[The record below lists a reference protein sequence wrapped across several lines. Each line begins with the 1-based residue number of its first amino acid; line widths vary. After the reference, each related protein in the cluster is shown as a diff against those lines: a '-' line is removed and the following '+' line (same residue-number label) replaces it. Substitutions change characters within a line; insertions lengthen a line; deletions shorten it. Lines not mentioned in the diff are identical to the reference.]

1 MYNYFDNIIKQKD
14 LKTKNILIDMKSY
27 KDLVNYFARYDGSK
41 SVKML
46 SLYYNKLMGAIEE
59 HGGKNT

>member
-1 MYNYFDNIIKQKD
+1 MKPKN
-14 LKTKNILIDMKSY
+14 LKTKNNLIDMRSY
-27 KDLVNYFARYDGSK
+27 KDLVIYFTRFDCSK

-59 HGGKNT
+59 HEEKNT